1 LEAIDADVIK
11 TYVENGMGVG
21 IVAGVALDPER
32 DRQLKSIS
40 VGHIFGTN
48 VTHIGIKQGAYLRS
62 FIFTFIELFSPTL
75 TRKIVEQAMSSESSD
90 YQI

>member
-1 LEAIDADVIK
+1 
-11 TYVENGMGVG
+11 M
-21 IVAGVALDPER
+21 
-32 DRQLKSIS
+32 
-40 VGHIFGTN
+40 
-48 VTHIGIKQGAYLRS
+48 THIGIKQGAYLRS

>member
-1 LEAIDADVIK
+1 
-11 TYVENGMGVG
+11 MGVG

-40 VGHIFGTN
+40 VGHIFGSN